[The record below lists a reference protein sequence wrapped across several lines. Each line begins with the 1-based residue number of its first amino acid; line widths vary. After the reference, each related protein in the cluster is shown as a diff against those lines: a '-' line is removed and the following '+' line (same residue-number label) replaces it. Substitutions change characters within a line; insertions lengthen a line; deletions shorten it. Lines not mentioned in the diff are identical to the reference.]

1 MKIFKKAFATIIT
14 IMIILSAFA
23 ATGVSAAELLDTS
36 AETSITLNCNKPGYT
51 FTVYKV
57 GTIENT
63 STSPYETAYNSNI
76 PSISN
81 GILSGKT
88 ADILA
93 ALDEIQTLPSSATAV
108 GDFTSTV
115 TQTSKTIKLEQGI
128 FYIKATN
135 YPAGVKS
142 VTNSVVALP
151 YFDGNEWVYSV
162 DNIELAS
169 KVVDEVPETHKTIT
183 NSTKG
188 NENYTDVSLGD
199 TVSFS
204 LKSTTAGSTS
214 MKLNSYTVY
223 DDMSAGLTL
232 NKNSFNVA
240 LLKQDG
246 TKITDLES
254 SEYTVNVTNEKEG
267 KNTTFNIALTKS
279 YLQGNEFYGNE
290 VYYTDVTYTATLN
303 KYAVVGTPGNPNKE
317 VKLEYSNKND
327 VTSSVDGNT
336 VYVYTYAVATN
347 KTDTAGTP
355 LEGAEFKLFKTSANA
370 EALTNDIATGV
381 SDSTGK
387 VLYYN
392 EKGEEMRLQS
402 GTYYL
407 VETKAP
413 EGYNLYGKVIE
424 ITIEAEYGDTFV
436 NGTYV
441 TNCPADG
448 YAVIDVKDS
457 KVVVPQTGGFGTTFF
472 YIIGI
477 VLFVGG
483 VAVFSRRKKTSKSI
497 SE

>member
-14 IMIILSAFA
+14 IMFILSAFA
-23 ATGVSAAELLDTS
+23 ATGVSAAEHLDTS

-51 FTVYKV
+51 FTVYNV

-63 STSPYETAYNSNI
+63 STSPYETAYKSNI

-93 ALDEIQTLPSSATAV
+93 ALDKIQTLPSSATAV
-108 GDFTSTV
+108 GDFTSTAS
-115 TQTSKTIKLEQGI
+115 QTSKTIKLEQGI

-267 KNTTFNIALTKS
+267 KNTTFNVALTKS

-355 LEGAEFKLFKTSANA
+355 LEGAEFGLYKTA
-370 EALTNDIATGV
+370 EANNQIGTGV

-413 EGYNLYGKVIE
+413 AGYNLYGKVIP
-424 ITIEAEYGDTFV
+424 ITINAEYGDTFV

-448 YAVIDVKDS
+448 YAVVDVKDS